1 LAASGSASAGAIF
14 KPMANTEAAIVAV
27 TKYRTER
34 TPHSLL

>member
-1 LAASGSASAGAIF
+1 
-14 KPMANTEAAIVAV
+14 MANTEAAIVAV